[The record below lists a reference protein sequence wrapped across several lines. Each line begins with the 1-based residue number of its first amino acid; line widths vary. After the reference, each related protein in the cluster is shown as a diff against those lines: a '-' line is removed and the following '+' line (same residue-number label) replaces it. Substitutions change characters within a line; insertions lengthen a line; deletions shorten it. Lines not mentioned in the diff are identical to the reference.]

1 MNNMIKWQ
9 FKESFPNHRERII
22 QFLICELIF
31 LDKNINLMQNEKE
44 KKLLSNSYK
53 KIENLLDTQQK
64 DIFRVLSKKEYE
76 RIVKQVYKIL
86 KKISNN
92 IEQVY

>member
-9 FKESFPNHRERII
+9 FKESFPNNRERII

-31 LDKNINLMQNEKE
+31 LDKRINLMQINKE
-44 KKLLSNSYK
+44 KSLIKDSYE
-53 KIENLLDTQQK
+53 KIENILETQQK
-64 DIFRVLSKKEYE
+64 DINNVLSKKEYE
-76 RIVKQVYKIL
+76 RIVNLVYKML

-92 IEQVY
+92 IEHVY